1 MPPDQLSF
9 FRGLDGVLSAGLEPE
24 ALERALADAG
34 THPVVCI
41 DEAGRGPL
49 AGPVVAGAVV
59 FDGPCGVEG
68 VGDSKRLSRDRR
80 AALVPAIQ
88 EGAVAWAVAE
98 ASAEEIDEINIL
110 KATRLAACRAI
121 EALGVVP
128 AVVLTDALTLPGLT
142 CPVVPII
149 KGDARVR
156 GIGAAS
162 ILAKEH
168 RDALMRRLAEQWP
181 QYGLGEHFGYPT
193 PLHRERISE
202 HGPSTIHRLTFR
214 GAVPTDGQTL
224 VHSQLFQETS
234 EALESASPEE
244 MRRLRRG
251 IQRQRGLPRRECEE
265 LLRRCGG

>member
-1 MPPDQLSF
+1 MSF
-9 FRGLDGVLSAGLEPE
+9 FAGLDGVLSAGLEPE
-24 ALERALADAG
+24 SLECALADVGA
-34 THPVVCI
+34 HPVVCL

-59 FDGPCGVEG
+59 FMGPCDIEG

-80 AALVPAIQ
+80 AALVPVIQ
-88 EGAVAWAVAE
+88 GRAAAWAVAE

-110 KATRLAACRAI
+110 EATRLAARRAI
-121 EALGVVP
+121 EALGVEP
-128 AVVLTDALTLPGLT
+128 AVVLTDALTLSWLT
-142 CPVVPII
+142 CPVVPIV

-181 QYGLGEHFGYPT
+181 QYGLDEHFGYPT
-193 PLHRERISE
+193 PLHRERIVE

-214 GAVPTDGQTL
+214 GAVPGDGQAL
-224 VHSQLFQETS
+224 IHSRLFQEMS
-234 EALESASPEE
+234 EALATASPEE
-244 MRRLRRG
+244 RRRLRRRV
-251 IQRQRGLPRRECEE
+251 QRQGDLPRREREE
-265 LLRRCGG
+265 LLRRCAD